1 MEEIKFQL
9 SDDQVD
15 LFTGIGD
22 LFAVSELDADEA
34 IEQFATAVSNNT
46 RDAFGNL
53 VVNIDYYVWEAG
65 SEVVKS
71 AYAKKKGVPLDG
83 DAVKSMFKRFTRRLE
98 ENFGITKPAKP
109 TVEGQKKAKQRSKAQ
124 AEMDELKQKSIQDL
138 QAEIALLTNKATKEN
153 LKKAGKLASAI
164 EAKNKDALKDRMEGI
179 KELQSEVIK
188 AVKACLDEGLLQDAL
203 HILESYD
210 PQDSEI

>member
-124 AEMDELKQKSIQDL
+124 AEMDELKQKSIQEL

-179 KELQSEVIK
+179 KELQSQVIK
-188 AVKACLDEGLLQDAL
+188 ATKSCLDEDSLYQVLE
-203 HILESYD
+203 ILESYS